1 MLRLSRGHPEPPSSV
16 EDNETKRSILALS
29 EACIQCARR
38 SYRVL
43 ADSWITGFF
52 PTFDYTYT
60 QYLFSSATILAI
72 SSLLSAGG
80 EATGTGTTATATSS
94 GTTSAD
100 SDDFE
105 SAIEILQQ
113 LEQNGSYTAAE
124 FMRHAEATKL
134 FLKAAKQDRQ
144 INRDNRATEF
154 AFADA
159 APSGVAGDH
168 SGGASTH
175 PAADPEWSAAGE
187 LSLHGLLCQS
197 DFDLHLL
204 DSSVVDDAYQNFLWP
219 PRSDNV

>member
-1 MLRLSRGHPEPPSSV
+1 M
-16 EDNETKRSILALS
+16 
-29 EACIQCARR
+29 
-38 SYRVL
+38 L

-60 QYLFSSATILAI
+60 QYLFSSAMILAI

-80 EATGTGTTATATSS
+80 EATSTGTAATATSS

-105 SAIEILQQ
+105 FASA
-113 LEQNGSYTAAE
+113 G
-124 FMRHAEATKL
+124 
-134 FLKAAKQDRQ
+134 
-144 INRDNRATEF
+144 
-154 AFADA
+154 A